1 MLDLPFYVERF
12 IIHRGDSL
20 RYGVVH
26 FPRRMLRRSPRVEH
40 FLKRMLRRSPRVEHF
55 PKKMFCR
62 RSWVELFLWEML

>member
-26 FPRRMLRRSPRVEH
+26 FP
-40 FLKRMLRRSPRVEHF
+40 KRKLRRSPRVEHF

-62 RSWVELFLWEML
+62 SPRVEYFPKKMLRRNPRIEHFSKEMF